1 MTNVI
6 PLVYHRVIASLDG
19 LVSETRKGK
28 HTTVSV
34 STTKTT
40 TAVVTESKTIEL
52 PAEAEKLI
60 VKLNDLRSAIKHLE
74 ELEKSVKTDIL
85 VELNGA
91 EEGLINGVVRI
102 TAKEQTRSGVDAKK
116 LKEVF
121 PEAASMCATSST
133 YLVIKTK

>member
-1 MTNVI
+1 
-6 PLVYHRVIASLDG
+6 
-19 LVSETRKGK
+19 
-28 HTTVSV
+28 VSV

-74 ELEKSVKTDIL
+74 ELEKSVKADIL

>member
-1 MTNVI
+1 M
-6 PLVYHRVIASLDG
+6 
-19 LVSETRKGK
+19 
-28 HTTVSV
+28 SV

-40 TAVVTESKTIEL
+40 TTVVTESKTIEL

-74 ELEKSVKTDIL
+74 ELEKGVKENIL
-85 VELNGA
+85 AELNGA
-91 EEGLINGVVRI
+91 EEGLINGIVRV